1 MSMKTIITHF
11 APDLDA
17 ITSVWLLKTFV
28 PDLKEAAIAF
38 VPAGKTLNGM
48 APDSDPEIIHVDT
61 GYGKFDHHQA
71 NDDTCAALLVYQS
84 LGKKDEAL
92 ERLLHVVNDVDH
104 FREVFYPNPTAD
116 FYDLSLPV
124 IIDGLQFNMV
134 DNPIGMMDTVMD
146 CLDGAYKMF
155 QNKVWAEKDIKEN
168 AVQFETKFGKAFGI
182 ETINREVVH
191 YGQKMGFV
199 LVVRKDPK
207 NGNAAIKTIPND
219 DIDLTAIYEVLLKK
233 DATATW
239 FLHPSKHML
248 LNGSAK
254 NPDMKPTALSLI
266 DLIAE
271 VKTIYG

>member
-1 MSMKTIITHF
+1 
-11 APDLDA
+11 
-17 ITSVWLLKTFV
+17 
-28 PDLKEAAIAF
+28 
-38 VPAGKTLNGM
+38 
-48 APDSDPEIIHVDT
+48 
-61 GYGKFDHHQA
+61 
-71 NDDTCAALLVYQS
+71 
-84 LGKKDEAL
+84 
-92 ERLLHVVNDVDH
+92 
-104 FREVFYPNPTAD
+104 
-116 FYDLSLPV
+116 
-124 IIDGLQFNMV
+124 
-134 DNPIGMMDTVMD
+134 MMDTVMD

-254 NPDMKPTALSLI
+254 NPDMKPTSLSL
-266 DLIAE
+266 DSLIEE
-271 VKTIYG
+271 VKIIYG